1 MSNDSMQPVP
11 TEAPPRLALVTG
23 ASGFTGGHLARAL
36 LGRGWQV
43 RALVRKADAA
53 ADLHAQGMQV
63 AEGDLVDARAVD
75 RAVAGCSH
83 LFHVAAL
90 YREAKHPDQVYRDVN
105 VGGTRNV
112 VEAAW
117 RHGVERM
124 IHCSTA
130 GVHGDIATLP
140 ADETTPYNPGDI
152 YQETKLEGELLARR
166 AFADGLPGVVFR
178 PVGIYGPGDLRF
190 LKLFRTIQTR
200 RFVMF
205 GPGAVSYHMTYIDD
219 LVDGI
224 LLCAEH
230 PEALGEVFLFAGEC
244 YTSINELVAAVA
256 RAVGVEPPRLRLP
269 LAPLL
274 GAAWACETVCR
285 PLGIEPP
292 LHRRRCDF
300 FHKSRGFS
308 TAKAERLLGYRPK
321 VDLEEGIARTTRW
334 YAEQGYLKPP

>member
-1 MSNDSMQPVP
+1 MPSEPSQ
-11 TEAPPRLALVTG
+11 RLALVTG

-36 LGRGWQV
+36 LGRGWRV
-43 RALVRKADAA
+43 RALVHRADTAS
-53 ADLHAQGMQV
+53 DLRAQGLEV

-83 LFHVAAL
+83 VFHIAAL

-112 VEAAW
+112 VEAAL
-117 RHGVERM
+117 RHGVRRM
-124 IHCSTA
+124 VHCSTA
-130 GVHGDIATLP
+130 GVHGDIGALP
-140 ADETTPYNPGDI
+140 ADEDAPFNPGDI
-152 YQETKLEGELLARR
+152 YQQTKLEGELLARR

-205 GPGAVSYHMTYIDD
+205 GSGDVAYHMTYIDD
-219 LVDGI
+219 LVAGI
-224 LLCAEH
+224 LLCAER
-230 PEALGEVFLFAGEC
+230 PEALGEVYLLAGER

-256 RAVGVEPPRLRLP
+256 RAVAVEPPRLRLP

-285 PLGIEPP
+285 PFGIEPP

-300 FHKSRGFS
+300 FHKDRGFS
-308 TAKAERLLGYRPK
+308 CEKATRLLGYRPK
-321 VDLEEGIARTTRW
+321 VDLEQGFARTARW
-334 YAEQGYLKPP
+334 YAERGYLKPS